1 MKKGGIQPGT
11 CATDA
16 MARKLD
22 VSCKTLKESLA
33 EDFPLLTLQKK
44 LRQDQIRGGI
54 GACEPD
60 GGLWFRGG
68 VLVAVFEAKKQG
80 FNGNAIERW
89 FKNQYIC
96 RLINPD
102 VCYVTFAIGEGAQVG
117 GSIHKALSV
126 AHPEG
131 FDRFIM
137 GGNSC
142 FMQVEGFDDTE
153 IAKIMKKVLR
163 EVSK

>member
-1 MKKGGIQPGT
+1 MRGGIQPGT
-11 CATDA
+11 CATDE

-22 VSCKTLKESLA
+22 VSCKTLKESLC
-33 EDFPLLTLQKK
+33 EDFPLLTMQKK
-44 LRQDQIRGGI
+44 LTHDQIRGGV

-68 VLVAVFEAKKQG
+68 VLVAAFEAKKQG
-80 FNGNAIERW
+80 WGGNAIERW

-96 RLINPD
+96 RLINPK
-102 VCYVTFAIGEGAQVG
+102 VSYVTFAVGEGAQPG
-117 GSIHKALSV
+117 GSIHKALHV
-126 AHPEG
+126 AHPDG
-131 FDRFIM
+131 FDKFVK

-153 IAKIMKKVLR
+153 IAKIMRKVLR